1 MTHCPLSVLN
11 AKEVSSHRETMDY
24 MDSTFDALCA
34 VNARVLFHAIV
45 YPVKNKTLRE
55 RSLQVNIEPF
65 IELVFFLSQASLFR
79 RVLRKMSA

>member
-1 MTHCPLSVLN
+1 MLKKCLHVERQWITW
-11 AKEVSSHRETMDY
+11 T
-24 MDSTFDALCA
+24 STFDALCA
-34 VNARVLFHAIV
+34 VNAHVLFHAIV

-65 IELVFFLSQASLFR
+65 IELDFFLSRASLFC